1 MEIIIIC
8 ILGGALLGALIPD
21 TKTHAPYY
29 IEGEPTVA
37 QLDYLHKCYK
47 QKRIKQRYG
56 VSFDEYVYTHMQQD
70 KYK

>member
-21 TKTHAPYY
+21 SKLYAPYY

-37 QLDYLHKCYK
+37 QLDYLYERYQQDKI
-47 QKRIKQRYG
+47 RERYG
-56 VSFDEYVYTHMQQD
+56 VAFDDYVNTHLS
-70 KYK
+70 KRKF